1 MHKYIKLKNNSL
13 SFSFAFVFFC
23 LKEYNGGML
32 HEEELALRRALQAS
46 LTASKTPT
54 QAQKTKNAMA
64 GMKDESIDKVDEAS
78 NGDTRDLNKSN
89 PKPTDVKCHPEST
102 KRKFAGGKGPGKTKR
117 PKKLLVRVGLKVP
130 RKQSG
135 KGEELKDERKQRAG
149 ISKDKRKAKD
159 KVNKR
164 GMKKEKK
171 KSDGVGVETDERK
184 KGNERFVEI
193 SN

>member
-1 MHKYIKLKNNSL
+1 
-13 SFSFAFVFFC
+13 
-23 LKEYNGGML
+23 ML

-78 NGDTRDLNKSN
+78 NGDKRGLNKGD
-89 PKPTDVKCHPEST
+89 PEPTDVKCHPESM
-102 KRKFAGGKGPGKTKR
+102 KRKFAGGKGSGKTKR

-135 KGEELKDERKQRAG
+135 KGEELKDERKQRAA

-184 KGNERFVEI
+184 KGNERFVEN

>member
-1 MHKYIKLKNNSL
+1 
-13 SFSFAFVFFC
+13 
-23 LKEYNGGML
+23 ML

-54 QAQKTKNAMA
+54 QAQKTKNAKA
-64 GMKDESIDKVDEAS
+64 EMKEESIDKVDEAS
-78 NGDTRDLNKSN
+78 NGDKKGFNKSN
-89 PKPTDVKCHPEST
+89 PKTTDVKYHPESM
-102 KRKFAGGKGPGKTKR
+102 KRKLAGGKGSGKTKR
-117 PKKLLVRVGLKVP
+117 QKKLLVRVGLKVP

-135 KGEELKDERKQRAG
+135 KGEESKDEHKQRAG

-164 GMKKEKK
+164 GMKKRKK
-171 KSDGVGVETDERK
+171 KLDGVSVETDEHK
-184 KGNERFVEI
+184 KGNDRFVEN